1 MPRNKTPRTNRI
13 QVHLRPRR
21 GLAPR
26 EERALTSWL
35 DYWRSDQVWAW
46 EGEALTGQMCTDDAF
61 STGDVIDHLCVLGTE
76 ASLAQ
81 IELSE
86 PYPEGRRPSRWLR
99 VQRSHWALAPLCN
112 LYADRLLPVEAV
124 VHALGG
130 FR

>member
-1 MPRNKTPRTNRI
+1 MPRIKTPRPNRI

-26 EERALTSWL
+26 DERALTSWL
-35 DYWRSDQVWAW
+35 DYWRADQIWAW
-46 EGEALTGQMCTDDAF
+46 EGQALSGQMCTDDEFLA
-61 STGDVIDHLCVLGTE
+61 GDVINHLCALGMK

-86 PYPEGRRPSRWLR
+86 PYLEGRQPSRWVR

-112 LYADRLLPVEAV
+112 LYADRLLTVDAV
-124 VHALGG
+124 VQALGG